1 MLTIAMLNVA
11 STNTRRRAE
20 LQEVVVEVR
29 RVFLTPDGYYCF
41 AVSLFEPRSIA
52 A

>member
-1 MLTIAMLNVA
+1 MTLAVVQVNQFCDVY
-11 STNTRRRAE
+11 
-20 LQEVVVEVR
+20 QEVVVEVR